1 MLELTVNGKSVQ
13 ARPELSYGRGASS
26 LARLAAPVLFL
37 SLVGCAE
44 SSTGPAPVTRAAAP
58 GPVASVGGGAGTVAT
73 RTFHSAALGVDKS
86 YRVYLPAGYA
96 ESDRRYP
103 VVYLLHG
110 ITGDESNWVEH
121 GDLAGAADRL
131 RLQAIVVMP
140 DGDAGFY
147 ANSAAPADYEK
158 CMGGDSP
165 FEEESPRASTCVRKA
180 SYEDYIVR
188 DLIAEVD
195 ARYRTVAE
203 RRGRAIT
210 GLSMGGFGALS
221 LAMRHRDLFSSAAS
235 HSGVVALFY
244 QGPHPYD
251 AARVA
256 LLEDVSQ
263 WGVKAGRFGPWV
275 RGIFGP
281 DRENWRAHDPATLAE
296 KLRDG
301 DLAIYIDCGTEDDFL
316 LQNHAAYLHD
326 VLERRGV
333 RHGYTLLPGRHDWA
347 FWKDRIDD
355 SLAFHAAAFDAA
367 RR

>member
-1 MLELTVNGKSVQ
+1 MSNIFDISSQSRLSVVGSGVR
-13 ARPELSYGRGASS
+13 AC
-26 LARLAAPVLFL
+26 LARLVCLALFVSLVACGESSPGPAATTPAAPPGRAAPVA
-37 SLVGCAE
+37 G
-44 SSTGPAPVTRAAAP
+44 GPA
-58 GPVASVGGGAGTVAT
+58 TVAT
-73 RTFHSAALGVDKS
+73 QTFRSASLGVDKS

-110 ITGDESNWVEH
+110 ISGDESNWLEH
-121 GDLAGAADRL
+121 GDLARAADRL
-131 RLQAIVVMP
+131 GLQAIVVMP

-147 ANSAAPADYEK
+147 ANSAAPARYEQ

-165 FEEESPRASTCVRKA
+165 FEEQSPRASTCVHKA
-180 SYEDYIVR
+180 DYEDYIVR

-235 HSGVVALFY
+235 HSGIVALFY

-256 LLEDVSQ
+256 LLKDVSQ
-263 WGVKAGRFGPWV
+263 WGVNAGSFGRWV

-281 DRENWRAHDPATLAE
+281 DPKNWRAHDPATLAAE
-296 KLRDG
+296 LRDG
-301 DLAIYIDCGTEDDFL
+301 DLAIYIDCGTEDDYL

-326 VLERRGV
+326 VLARGGV
-333 RHGYTLLPGRHDWA
+333 RHSYTLLPGRHDWA

-355 SLAFHAAAFDAA
+355 SLAFHTATFAAAGL
-367 RR
+367 

>member
-1 MLELTVNGKSVQ
+1 M
-13 ARPELSYGRGASS
+13 RPR
-26 LARLAAPVLFL
+26 LARLAAPALFL
-37 SLVGCAE
+37 SLVGCA
-44 SSTGPAPVTRAAAP
+44 SSGASPTGPAPTTPAAAP
-58 GPVASVGGGAGTVAT
+58 GLAAPVAGGPGTVAT
-73 RTFHSAALGVDKS
+73 QTFRSAALGVDKS

-96 ESDRRYP
+96 QSRRRYP

-110 ITGDESNWVEH
+110 ISGDESNWLEL
-121 GDLAGAADRL
+121 GDLAGAADRM

-147 ANSAAPADYEK
+147 ANSVTPARYEE
-158 CMGGDSP
+158 CNSGVSP
-165 FEEESPRASTCVRKA
+165 FEEKSPRASTCVHEA
-180 SYEDYIVR
+180 DYEDYIVR

-203 RRGRAIT
+203 RRGRAIA

-235 HSGVVALFY
+235 HSGVLALFY

-251 AARVA
+251 AARVV
-256 LLEDVSQ
+256 LLQDVSR
-263 WGVKAGRFGPWV
+263 WGVNAGPFGPWI

-281 DRENWRAHDPATLAE
+281 DPRNWRAHDPATLAE
-296 KLRDG
+296 ELRDG
-301 DLAIYIDCGTEDDFL
+301 DLAIYIDCGTEDDYL

-326 VLERRGV
+326 VLARRGI
-333 RHGYTLLPGRHDWA
+333 RHHYELLPGRHDWS

-355 SLAFHAAAFDAA
+355 SLKFHAGVFAAAGL
-367 RR
+367 

>member
-1 MLELTVNGKSVQ
+1 M
-13 ARPELSYGRGASS
+13 SS
-26 LARLAAPVLFL
+26 
-37 SLVGCAE
+37 AE
-44 SSTGPAPVTRAAAP
+44 SPTGPAPTTPAVAP
-58 GPVASVGGGAGTVAT
+58 GPAVRAAGGVGTVAT
-73 RTFHSAALGVDKS
+73 QTFRSAALGVDKT

-110 ITGDESNWVEH
+110 ISGDESDWLER

-131 RLQAIVVMP
+131 RLPAIVVMP
-140 DGDAGFY
+140 DGDASFY
-147 ANSAAPADYEK
+147 ANSITPASYER

-165 FEEESPRASTCVRKA
+165 FEEQSPRASTCVHKA
-180 SYEDYIVR
+180 NYEDYIVR

-203 RRGRAIT
+203 RRGRAID

-235 HSGVVALFY
+235 HSGLVALFY
-244 QGPHPYD
+244 QGPNPYD
-251 AARVA
+251 AARLV
-256 LLEDVSQ
+256 LLEDVSR
-263 WGVKAGRFGPWV
+263 WGVNAGPFGPWI

-281 DRENWRAHDPATLAE
+281 DAKNWRAHDPVTLAE
-296 KLRDG
+296 GLRDG
-301 DLAIYIDCGTEDDFL
+301 DLAIYIDCGAEDDYR

-326 VLERRGV
+326 VLSRRGI
-333 RHGYTLLPGRHDWA
+333 RHSYALLPGRHDWA

-355 SLAFHAAAFDAA
+355 SLAFHAGVFAAAGL
-367 RR
+367 